1 MKIPLD
7 PGKVNAEINRVAKD
21 AATVGLGMVVLAVQ
35 QTAQHNRAVNKVWQR
50 VSKVLLGA

>member
-21 AATVGLGMVVLAVQ
+21 AATVGLGLVVLAVQ
-35 QTAQHNRAVNKVWQR
+35 QTAQHNPAVDKVWRR
-50 VSKVLLGA
+50 VAKLLLEA